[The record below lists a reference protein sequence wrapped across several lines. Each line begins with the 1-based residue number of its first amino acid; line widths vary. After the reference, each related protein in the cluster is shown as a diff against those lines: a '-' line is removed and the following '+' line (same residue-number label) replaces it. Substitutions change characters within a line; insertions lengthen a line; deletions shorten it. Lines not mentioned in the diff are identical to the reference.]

1 MYRTTGQICT
11 QKNTSIV
18 LKIIKIFSIRRV
30 VLVTFTG
37 HSSNTAGIAG
47 GMSKWKRM

>member
-11 QKNTSIV
+11 QKNTSML
-18 LKIIKIFSIRRV
+18 LKIIKVLSIRRV

-37 HSSNTAGIAG
+37 HSSNAAGIAG
-47 GMSKWKRM
+47 

>member
-1 MYRTTGQICT
+1 MYLTTGQICT

-18 LKIIKIFSIRRV
+18 LKIIEIFSIRRV
-30 VLVTFTG
+30 ALVTFTG
-37 HSSNTAGIAG
+37 HSSNTAGITG